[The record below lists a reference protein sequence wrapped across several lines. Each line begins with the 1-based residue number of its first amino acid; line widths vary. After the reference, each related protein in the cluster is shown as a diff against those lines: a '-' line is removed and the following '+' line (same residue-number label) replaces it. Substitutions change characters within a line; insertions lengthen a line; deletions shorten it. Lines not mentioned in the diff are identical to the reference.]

1 MTRTKWMMAAFAAG
15 TMLVSQAYAQVDET
29 AKKVLEESAAAMQ
42 KTQSMTYKAKK
53 TGTGMLKDIIDADG
67 TITFW
72 RPAAGDYMFMV
83 DGRIKQPGK
92 SDKKQMSV
100 HTPKTVTWLNWETN
114 MMMQRGASD
123 NAAVSE
129 SNIAKQLFLE
139 EFISATPFERE
150 IKMGK
155 LTKKGVDQ
163 VNGEVC
169 DIIEATPMDESRNF
183 TWAISVQDRLP
194 RRLEIG
200 TGKAQQRI
208 AMITEITEVKTGMP
222 LTAKNFEIAMPTGFV
237 KDFKVA
243 EVTPAPAPVPAAT
256 PAPAPVDVGLKPG
269 TPAPAF
275 TLKTV
280 DGKTMTNA
288 DIKGNVAVLEFW
300 GTIFK
305 QATAHSA
312 EMQALADDF
321 KGQKVNF
328 VGLACRELNPT
339 AAPAYWTANK
349 LSYPLIADGNQVAND
364 FKVAGFPSYVVIGP
378 DGNVAAF
385 YQSFPGKEQLRTAVT
400 SAMPK

>member
-1 MTRTKWMMAAFAAG
+1 MAALAAG
-15 TMLVSQAYAQVDET
+15 TMLVSQTHAQVAED

-42 KTQSMTYKAKK
+42 KTQSMTYKSKK
-53 TGTGMLKDIIDADG
+53 SGTGMLKDIIDADG

-72 RPAAGDYMFMV
+72 RPAAGDYMYMV
-83 DGRIKQPGK
+83 DGRVKQPGK
-92 SDKKQMSV
+92 QDKKQMSV

-114 MMMQRGASD
+114 TMFQRPATDTS
-123 NAAVSE
+123 AISE

-139 EFISATPFERE
+139 EFISTTPFERE

-155 LTKKGVDQ
+155 LSKKGVDQ

-183 TWAISVQDRLP
+183 TWAISVKDRLP

-208 AMITEITEVKTGMP
+208 AMITEITDVTVGAPMS
-222 LTAKNFEIAMPTGFV
+222 AKNFEIAMPTGFV

-243 EVTPAPAPVPAAT
+243 EAVPAPAPAPAAT
-256 PAPAPVDVGLKPG
+256 PAPAPVDIGLKPG

-280 DGKTMTNA
+280 DGKSMTNA
-288 DIKGNVAVLEFW
+288 DMKGNVAVMEFW

-339 AAPAYWTANK
+339 AAQGYWTANK
-349 LSYPLIADGNQVAND
+349 MSYPLVADGNQVAND
-364 FKVAGFPSYVVIGP
+364 FKVSGFPSYVVIGP

-385 YQSFPGKEQLRTAVT
+385 FQSFPGKDQMRAAVT
-400 SAMPK
+400 AAMPK

>member
-15 TMLVSQAYAQVDET
+15 TMLVSQAFAQVAED
-29 AKKVLEESAAAMQ
+29 AKKVLEESAAAMH
-42 KTQSMTYKAKK
+42 KTQSMTYKARKS
-53 TGTGMLKDIIDADG
+53 GTGMLKDIIDADG

-72 RPAAGDYMFMV
+72 RPAAGEFMFMV
-83 DGRIKQPGK
+83 DGRVKQPGK
-92 SDKKQMSV
+92 ADKKQMSV

-114 MMMQRGASD
+114 TMMQRSATD

-155 LTKKGVDQ
+155 LSKKGVDE

-183 TWAISVQDRLP
+183 TWAISVKDRLP

-208 AMITEITEVKTGMP
+208 AMITEITDLQTGMK
-222 LTAKNFEIAMPTGFV
+222 LTEKNFEIAMPVGFE

-243 EVTPAPAPVPAAT
+243 AAPTPAPAPAVT

-280 DGKTMTNA
+280 DGKTISNA
-288 DIKGNVAVLEFW
+288 DLKGNVAVLEFW
-300 GTIFK
+300 GSIFK

-312 EMQALADDF
+312 EMQALSDDF
-321 KGQKVNF
+321 KGQKVSF

-339 AAPAYWTANK
+339 AATGYWTANK
-349 LSYPLIADGNQVAND
+349 MSYPLVADGNTVAND
-364 FKVAGFPSYVVIGP
+364 FKVSGFPSYVVIGP

-385 YQSFPGKEQLRTAVT
+385 FQSFPGKDQLRTAVT